1 MRTWRTGLINQV
13 SERVNRDIEQ
23 KHRQQKHERVDKEEK
38 AKKEAE
44 PEPVEQIDTSTNQEE
59 TKVEVPD

>member
-1 MRTWRTGLINQV
+1 
-13 SERVNRDIEQ
+13 VNRDIEQ

-38 AKKEAE
+38 ARKEAE